1 MFNRRCVI
9 QRLQR
14 EMAGVGTQGSQENP
28 TPVSTVCHGFGC
40 IGCVAEKV
48 ARKADRETPASCNKV
63 ALMTGESNS
72 DEVFVI
78 PRLRIA
84 LV

>member
-14 EMAGVGTQGSQENP
+14 EMAGVGDKARKSTP
-28 TPVSTVCHGFGC
+28 RPVSTVSHSFGC
-40 IGCVAEKV
+40 IGCAAEKV
-48 ARKADRETPASCNKV
+48 ARKADRVTPATCNKV

-72 DEVFVI
+72 DEVS
-78 PRLRIA
+78 LCQGCG
-84 LV
+84 